1 MATKNPAP
9 AEEPTT
15 PAAAG
20 PVPAATPPA
29 RKAPAWLTPVLA
41 VVAALVIGLFGG
53 ILIGHAT
60 APASTNAGFRTGTG
74 GAGGT
79 GGFGNRTF
87 GGGAE
92 GGGTGTG
99 GTGTGG
105 TGQGGAGGFAGGG
118 VTAGTIVSVNGD
130 TIVVKEANGTQATV
144 NTSGST
150 TVTKTSK
157 STVDSLKAG
166 ETITVIGQTDS
177 SGNVSATSI
186 SEGAAIGRF
195 GGRGGAAGIPTP
207 APTN

>member
-20 PVPAATPPA
+20 PVAAGTAPA

-60 APASTNAGFRTGTG
+60 APVSTNAGFRTGTG
-74 GAGGT
+74 AGGA

-92 GGGTGTG
+92 GGGA
-99 GTGTGG
+99 
-105 TGQGGAGGFAGGG
+105 GQGGAGGFAGGG
-118 VTAGTIVSVNGD
+118 FTAGTIVSVSGD
-130 TIVVKEANGTQATV
+130 SIVIKEADGTQATV
-144 NTSGST
+144 TTTGTT
-150 TVTKTSK
+150 TVTKTS
-157 STVDSLKAG
+157 SSSVSALKAG
-166 ETITVIGQTDS
+166 ETITVVGQADS
-177 SGNVSATSI
+177 SGNVTANSI
-186 SEGAAIGRF
+186 SEGAVAARF
-195 GGRGGAAGIPTP
+195 GGRGGAGAPTP